1 MHIAVTQVKNTE
13 QTDNYSSHL
22 ATTGNNDNFPM

>member
-13 QTDNYSSHL
+13 QTDDKTLTLPPL
-22 ATTGNNDNFPM
+22 AQRELS